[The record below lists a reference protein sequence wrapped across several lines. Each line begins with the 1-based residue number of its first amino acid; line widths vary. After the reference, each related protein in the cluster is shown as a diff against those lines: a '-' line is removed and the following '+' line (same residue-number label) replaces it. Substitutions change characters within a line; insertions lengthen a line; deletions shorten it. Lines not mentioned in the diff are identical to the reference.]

1 MGVAMTAEQTYRIGE
16 LGRLAG
22 VTVRALH
29 HYDSLGLLTPS
40 ERTSGGHRLYTA
52 ADVERLYRLLA
63 LRGLGLPLEEI
74 APLLDERG
82 DGVSGTVRRHLTRV
96 EQQLVALTALRTRL
110 SRLLGALDGGE
121 DSTQWF
127 LDALEAMSMFERY
140 YTPEQLAQLE
150 QRRAQMGVDA
160 IRSVEQEW
168 KDLYAQVR
176 AHREA
181 GTDPADPAVQA
192 LVRRS
197 GELIRMFTGGD
208 PGIEAG
214 LKRMYEQ
221 EGPARASR
229 GVADPADLEYL
240 ERARATRS

>member
-1 MGVAMTAEQTYRIGE
+1 MTTTLDRSYRIGE
-16 LGRLAG
+16 LARHAG

-29 HYDSLGLLTPS
+29 HYDSLGLLSPS
-40 ERTSGGHRLYTA
+40 ERTSGGHRLYAA

-63 LRGLGLPLEEI
+63 LRGLGLPLEEV
-74 APLLDERG
+74 AALLDDDRG
-82 DGVSGTVRRHLTRV
+82 GAAGTVRRHLSRV
-96 EQQLVALTALRTRL
+96 EHQLDALAALRTRL

-121 DSTQWF
+121 ESTRWF
-127 LDALEAMSMFERY
+127 LDALEAMSMFEKY
-140 YTPEQLAQLE
+140 YTPEQLEQLE
-150 QRRAQMGVDA
+150 QRRQALGEDA
-160 IRSVEQEW
+160 IKSVEQDW
-168 KDLYAQVR
+168 KDLYAEVR
-176 AHREA
+176 AHREG

-240 ERARATRS
+240 ERARAASRR

>member
-1 MGVAMTAEQTYRIGE
+1 MTAADTYRIGE
-16 LGRLAG
+16 LARAAG

-29 HYDSLGLLTPS
+29 HYDSLGLLSPS
-40 ERTSGGHRLYTA
+40 ERSPGGHRLYAA

-74 APLLDERG
+74 GPLLE
-82 DGVSGTVRRHLTRV
+82 DGGGVAGTVRRHLERV
-96 EQQLVALTALRTRL
+96 EQQLGVLDALRSRL
-110 SRLLGALDGGE
+110 TRLLGALDG
-121 DSTQWF
+121 DSEPTPRF
-127 LDALEAMSMFERY
+127 LEALEAMSMFEKY

-150 QRRAQMGVDA
+150 ARRLAMGDDA
-160 IRSVEQEW
+160 IKEVEEEW
-168 KDLYAQVR
+168 RQLYAQVR
-176 AHREA
+176 EHREA

-208 PGIEAG
+208 PGIAAS
-214 LKRMYEQ
+214 LQRMYEQ

-229 GVADPADLEYL
+229 GVADPDDLAYL
-240 ERARATRS
+240 ERARASRS

>member
-1 MGVAMTAEQTYRIGE
+1 MTAEQTYRIGE
-16 LGRLAG
+16 LAEVAG

-29 HYDSLGLLTPS
+29 HYDSLGLLSPS
-40 ERTSGGHRLYTA
+40 ERTRGGHRLYTA

-63 LRGLGLPLEEI
+63 LRGIGLPLEDI
-74 APLLDERG
+74 RSLLDAE
-82 DGVSGTVRRHLTRV
+82 DGVAATVRRHLSRV
-96 EQQLVALTALRTRL
+96 EQQLGALTALRTRL
-110 SRLLGALDGGE
+110 SRLLGAVEGGGE
-121 DSTQWF
+121 DSTRWF
-127 LDALEAMSMFERY
+127 LDALEAMSMFEKY

-150 QRRAQMGVDA
+150 ERRQTLGEDA
-160 IRSVEQEW
+160 IKAVEDEW
-168 KDLYAQVR
+168 RELYTCVR
-176 AHREA
+176 AHRES
-181 GTDPADPAVQA
+181 GTDPADPDVQK

-214 LKRMYEQ
+214 LQRMYEQ

-240 ERARATRS
+240 ERARAVSRS